1 MSKRQADRDEEMQ
14 QDYKAADLGNG
25 RLRSANGD
33 LNEMGEFEDAWE
45 DDFEQE
51 SGDEQQDNGQDQAM
65 DEDGM
70 DVDEKEEDEEQEEP
84 ELRTYLPGQPLEEGE
99 QLEADQSVYVMLH
112 NLDVRAP
119 FLSFDILQDSLGE
132 ERKNFPATAYVAAGT
147 SVPGV
152 RDNEVLVMKLSQLH
166 KTQQED
172 SDDEDDADA
181 LDEDPVLEYRS
192 IPHNGCVNRLRV
204 MPQQQEKHIAATWA
218 ETGKVHIYD
227 LSPYMKSLDVP
238 GTPLPKSTKPF
249 ATVNNHGRYEGYA
262 MDWSP
267 LDAGR
272 LLTGDNA
279 GLIYNTIVRPT
290 GASTDNTAFREHK
303 SSVEDL
309 QWSPTER
316 NVFASCSAD
325 QTVKI
330 WDTRSKNRSAVSIR
344 ASSSDVNVITW
355 NHKASYLLASGH
367 DDGVFS
373 VWDLRQFKGN
383 NATPVASFK
392 WHNAP
397 ITSIEW
403 HPTEESALAVSG
415 ADDQL
420 TLWDLS
426 VEPDAEEEGR
436 LTSEG
441 VQVPPQ
447 LLFIHQGQSEI
458 KELHWHKQIPGCVL
472 STANSG
478 FNIFKTISI

>member
-1 MSKRQADRDEEMQ
+1 MSKRAADRHDEMEH
-14 QDYKAADLGNG
+14 DAKAPDLGNG
-25 RLRSANGD
+25 ASRMRTDQVNDNMGD
-33 LNEMGEFEDAWE
+33 FEDAWE
-45 DDFEQE
+45 DDYE
-51 SGDEQQDNGQDQAM
+51 SGEENQDGDGMEVDEEMDQEDDDEQQ
-65 DEDGM
+65 
-70 DVDEKEEDEEQEEP
+70 EEQEEP

-99 QLEADQSVYVMLH
+99 TLEADQSVYVMLH

-119 FLSFDILQDSLGE
+119 FLSFDVLQDNLGD

-147 SVPGV
+147 SIPGA
-152 RDNEVLVMKLSQLH
+152 RDNEVLVMKMSQLH
-166 KTQQED
+166 KTQQDD
-172 SDDEDDADA
+172 SEDEDDDPDA

-204 MPQQQEKHIAATWA
+204 MPQQDQRHIAATWA
-218 ETGKVHIYD
+218 ETGKVHVFD

-238 GTPLPKSTKPF
+238 GTALPKSNKPF
-249 ATVNNHGRYEGYA
+249 ATINNHGRYEGYA
-262 MDWSP
+262 LDWSS

-272 LLTGDNA
+272 LLSGDNA
-279 GLIYNTIVRPT
+279 GLIYNTTITPS
-290 GASTDNTAFREHK
+290 GASTDSAPFRGHK

-309 QWSPTER
+309 QWSPSER

-325 QTVKI
+325 YTVKI
-330 WDTRSKNRSAVSIR
+330 WDTRNKNRSAVSVK
-344 ASSSDVNVITW
+344 ASNSDINVITW

-373 VWDLRQFKGN
+373 VWDLRQFKS
-383 NATPVASFK
+383 NAPTPVATFK

-403 HPTEESALAVSG
+403 HPTEESVLGVSG
-415 ADDQL
+415 ADDQV

-436 LTSEG
+436 FTSEG

-447 LLFIHQGQSEI
+447 LLFVHQGQSEI
-458 KELHWHKQIPGCVL
+458 KEIHWHKQIPGCVL
-472 STANSG
+472 STANTG